1 MIAFGFLRDYLK
13 KTICGRMSRQIFIY
27 LAFYLVVTFIVFSN
41 FMGAQLDLK
50 PGQISPRNIRSP
62 NAAIITD
69 EARTREL
76 QEQAAQKVRK
86 VYQED
91 QDALVEAEQDAHRF
105 FNHIYTIRNNEALNR
120 SEKIKQLRIFILEIV
135 EEHDLEGYVLSE
147 LATYLVN
154 SNDNDIESIQDATLV
169 LLNSLMNQPITEE
182 ALPTFTTQ
190 VKVHSETLSYLA
202 SARKVVEIATIDAL
216 RPNLIFNAAATQ
228 EAIDDAVKKVL
239 PVQRTIQQGQMII
252 REGDPVTQ
260 EHIDILKQLGVQR
273 SAGFGVTLGG
283 VALFVLIFLGICIA
297 YLKMY
302 HQAIFKQGRLMMLLG
317 LIFVLILAIAKGITI
332 IQIGERPEINM
343 LVGYLIPVAAG
354 SMLVAILLNQQVA
367 YLFTFITAI
376 FVGLLTQGNPVPFMA
391 IAFAGGAVGVL
402 WVTRLNQTGDLAK
415 SGLYI
420 AGVNVVTI
428 FTMSM
433 LFTSMTPGLILTGM
447 FFGVLNG
454 FLSAILTIGLLP
466 YLETV
471 FSVTSM
477 VKLLELSNPNQE
489 LLRKLLVEA
498 PGTYH
503 HSIMVGN
510 LAESAAERIGAHPLT
525 VRVGAYYHDIG
536 KLKRPYFFVENQLAS
551 ENPHEKIAPSLSA
564 LIITS
569 HIKDGVELASEQ
581 RLPRLI
587 IDFIEQHHGDS
598 LVKYFYS
605 RALEED
611 KEGNVNEETFRYEG
625 PKPQSKEV
633 ALVMLADAVEAAVRS
648 MQDPTPGRIEG
659 MVRRIIKDRLNDGQL
674 EECNLTFRDL
684 NIIAEGFSKVLTGVF
699 HSRIEYPETLAQ
711 EFEKRREDIE
721 DSYSKPTNL
730 P

>member
-1 MIAFGFLRDYLK
+1 MLSLGFLRDYLK
-13 KTICGRMSRQIFIY
+13 RTIYSKIGRQVFIY
-27 LAFYLVVTFIVFSN
+27 LGFFILVTLIVFSN
-41 FMGAQLDLK
+41 FIGAQLDLK

-62 NAAIITD
+62 HAAIITD

-76 QEQAAQKVRK
+76 QEQAAQQVRK

-91 QDALVEAEQDAHRF
+91 RDALVEAEQNVSDF
-105 FNHIYTIRNNEALNR
+105 FNQVNTIRNDEAL
-120 SEKIKQLRIFILEIV
+120 SHDQKIEQLQVLATNII
-135 EEHDLEGYVLSE
+135 DAYALEGYAPSDLV
-147 LATYLVN
+147 AYLVN
-154 SNDNDIESIQDATLV
+154 ASAEDIENIRNGTL
-169 LLNSLMNQPITEE
+169 LTLNSLMSQPITEE
-182 ALPTFTTQ
+182 ALPSVIDQ
-190 VKVHSETLSYLA
+190 VKVRSETLSYLPA
-202 SARKVVEIATIDAL
+202 ARKVVEIATINAL
-216 RPNLIFNAAATQ
+216 RPNLIYNAAATE
-228 EAIDDAVKKVL
+228 EAIEEAVKQVL

-283 VALFVLIFLGICIA
+283 VALFVAIFFLICIF
-297 YLKMY
+297 YLRMY
-302 HQAIFKQGRLMMLLG
+302 HREIFKQGRLMMLLG
-317 LIFVLILAIAKGITI
+317 LIFVLIIAIAKGITV

-343 LVGYLIPVAAG
+343 LVGYLIPVSAG
-354 SMLVAILLNQQVA
+354 SMLVAILLNKQLA
-367 YLFTFITAI
+367 YLFTFVAAV
-376 FVGLLTQGNPVPFMA
+376 FVGLLTQGNPVPFVA
-391 IAFAGGAVGVL
+391 TAFVSGAVGVL
-402 WVTRLNQTGDLAK
+402 WVSRLNQTGDLAR

-420 AGVNVVTI
+420 AAVNIVTI
-428 FTMSM
+428 LTMSI
-433 LFTSMTPGLILTGM
+433 LYTGMTASLILTGI
-447 FFGVLNG
+447 FFGILNG

-510 LAESAAERIGAHPLT
+510 LAESAAERIGAHSLT

-551 ENPHEKIAPSLSA
+551 DNPHEKIAPSLSA

-569 HIKDGVELASEQ
+569 HIKDGVEMARGK
-581 RLPRLI
+581 RLPPQI

-648 MQDPTPGRIEG
+648 LQDPTLGRIEG

-674 EECNLTFRDL
+674 EECDLTFRDL
-684 NIIAEGFSKVLTGVF
+684 NIIAESFSKVLAGVY
-699 HSRIEYPETLAQ
+699 HSRIEYPETLAR
-711 EFEKRREDIE
+711 EFEGRRGDLE
-721 DSYSKPTNL
+721 DSNS
-730 P
+730 

>member
-1 MIAFGFLRDYLK
+1 MLSLGFLRDYLK
-13 KTICGRMSRQIFIY
+13 KTVYSTLGRQIFIY
-27 LAFYLVVTFIVFSN
+27 TGFFILLTFIVFSN
-41 FMGAQLDLK
+41 FMGAQIDLK

-62 NAAIITD
+62 HAAIITD
-69 EARTREL
+69 EARTKEL

-91 QDALVEAEQDAHRF
+91 RDALVEAEQDVNEF
-105 FNHIYTIRNNEALNR
+105 FVQVNTVRIDESSTRKD
-120 SEKIKQLRIFILEIV
+120 KIEQIQTFVANIIDT
-135 EEHDLEGYVLSE
+135 HGLEGYSPSE
-147 LATYLVN
+147 LATYLV
-154 SNDNDIESIQDATLV
+154 DATDEDMQSIKDGT
-169 LLNSLMNQPITEE
+169 LLTLNNLMSQPITEE
-182 ALPTFTTQ
+182 ALPTVAGQ
-190 VKVHSETLSYLA
+190 VKTRAETLSYLPL
-202 SARKVVEIATIDAL
+202 ARNVVEIATIRAL
-216 RPNLIFNAAATQ
+216 RPNLIYNAAATE
-228 EAIDDAVKKVL
+228 EAIEEAVKQVL

-260 EHIDILKQLGVQR
+260 EHIDILRQLGVQR

-283 VALFVLIFLGICIA
+283 VALFVAMTFLICIA
-297 YLKMY
+297 YLRMY
-302 HQAIFKQGRLMMLLG
+302 HREILKQGRLMMLLG
-317 LIFVLILAIAKGITI
+317 LIFVLIVAIAKAITV
-332 IQIGERPEINM
+332 IQIGERPEINV
-343 LVGYLIPVAAG
+343 LVSYLIPVSAG
-354 SMLVAILLNQQVA
+354 SMLVAILLNQQLA
-367 YLFTFITAI
+367 YLFTFVAAI
-376 FVGLLTQGNPVPFMA
+376 FVGLLTQGSPIPFVA
-391 IAFAGGAVGVL
+391 TAFASGAVGVL
-402 WVTRLNQTGDLAK
+402 WVSRLNQTGDLAR

-420 AGVNVVTI
+420 AGANTVTI
-428 FTMSM
+428 LTMAM
-433 LFTSMTPGLILTGM
+433 LYTGMTTSLVLTGI
-447 FFGVLNG
+447 FFGILNG

-510 LAESAAERIGAHPLT
+510 LAESAAERIGAHSLT

-551 ENPHEKIAPSLSA
+551 DNPHEKIAPSLSA

-569 HIKDGVELASEQ
+569 HIKDGVEMARGK
-581 RLPRLI
+581 RLPPQI
-587 IDFIEQHHGDS
+587 IDFIEQHHGNS

-611 KEGNVNEETFRYEG
+611 KEGHVNEETFRYEG

-648 MQDPTPGRIEG
+648 LQDPTPGRIEG

-674 EECNLTFRDL
+674 EECDLTFRDL
-684 NIIAEGFSKVLTGVF
+684 NIIAESFSKVLTGVY
-699 HSRIEYPETLAQ
+699 HSRIEYPETLVR
-711 EFEKRREDIE
+711 EFEGRRGDLE
-721 DSYSKPTNL
+721 DSSS
-730 P
+730 